1 MSASNERLNKVAILG
16 MIAMGVAILVVAND
30 FTALSVALPAMEKTF
45 SSDLTTTQWVI
56 NGYAMVF
63 GVCIVTGGRLADMYG
78 RRLIFFLG
86 SAIFAVFSVIGGFAT
101 EMWML
106 LLCRGVMGIGG
117 ALMWPA
123 ILGMTF
129 NLLPENK
136 AGLAGGLIIGAAGFG
151 NAMGPLLGGV
161 LTDSVGWRWIFYV
174 NLPIALFAILVTFF
188 AVKNDTPDNQDEAID
203 YKGMTVLSLGLF
215 ALLLALDEGTDAGW
229 TSPMILGFF
238 GAALVCLVGFFFIER
253 KEGQRALVPDDVMKN
268 RAFAVASMAVL
279 LMSALFFAALL
290 YLPQYM
296 SRELGFSAIGSGA
309 GLLPLMGTFAA
320 TSFVAG
326 PLYERLGA
334 KLIVSAGA
342 AALAAGMFLL
352 STIEPGTAYPQLVPG
367 MVVLGMGVGLFYS
380 SITTAAITALDPSR
394 ASLAGA
400 IVYMFQI
407 AGGSIGLGLNT
418 AIVVSADSLAVGIHR
433 AFLVD
438 GVLALIGLIISVLF
452 IGGKLHFKHPRHHG
466 QHKAHG

>member
-1 MSASNERLNKVAILG
+1 MPATDEKLSKASLLG
-16 MIAMGVAILVVAND
+16 MLAMGVSVLVIAND

-45 SSDLTTTQWVI
+45 GSDLTTTQWVI
-56 NGYAMVF
+56 NGYALVF

-78 RRLIFFLG
+78 RRQIFFIG
-86 SAIFAVFSVIGGFAT
+86 SAIFALFSLVGGLAS
-101 EMWML
+101 EIWML

-129 NLLPENK
+129 SLLPENK
-136 AGLAGGLIIGAAGFG
+136 AGLAGGLILGAAGLG
-151 NAMGPLLGGV
+151 NALGPLLGGA
-161 LTDSVGWRWIFYV
+161 LTDSVGWRWIFYI
-174 NLPIALFAILVTFF
+174 NLPIALLAVVITFF
-188 AVKNDTPDNQDEAID
+188 AVRNDRPDQQDERID
-203 YKGMTVLSLGLF
+203 YKGMSVLSLGLF
-215 ALLLALDEGTDAGW
+215 SLLLALDEGTDAGW
-229 TSPMILGFF
+229 TSPFILGLFT
-238 GAALVCLVGFFFIER
+238 ATVVSLLAFFFIER
-253 KEGQRALVPDDVMKN
+253 KEGPRALVPEDVMQN
-268 RAFAVASMAVL
+268 RAFTLASFTVL
-279 LMSALFFAALL
+279 LMSAIFFAALL

-296 SRELGFSAIGSGA
+296 SRELGFSAVRSGA
-309 GLLPLMGTFAA
+309 GLLPVMA
-320 TSFVAG
+320 TYALVSFIAG

-334 KLIVSAGA
+334 KLIVSLGA

-352 STIEPGTAYPQLVPG
+352 SRIESGTTFGQLVPG
-367 MVVLGMGVGLFYS
+367 MVVLGIGIGLFYS
-380 SITTAAITALDPSR
+380 SITTTAITALDPSR

-418 AIVVSADSLAVGIHR
+418 AIVVSADSIAQGIHR

-438 GVLALIGLIISVLF
+438 AALAVVGLLISLLF
-452 IGGKLHFKHPRHHG
+452 IGGKINPGHFRHHG